1 MVINFF
7 CTDLILIFSLTA
19 KCRNKLVK
27 LSKSSDWFIQID
39 DAGFSLNHPNQ
50 YFMESQKLLG
60 GGKEV
65 KKEVEVSQKGQES
78 TSSNGPSVPSSQ
90 QKSSTQAVDDLG
102 DLDSY
107 FLDE

>member
-1 MVINFF
+1 MWNF
-7 CTDLILIFSLTA
+7 S
-19 KCRNKLVK
+19 KCSDS
-27 LSKSSDWFIQID
+27 SKQID

-65 KKEVEVSQKGQES
+65 KKEAEIPQKGQEN
-78 TSSNGPSVPSSQ
+78 TSSNDPSVPASRQ
-90 QKSSTQAVDDLG
+90 HNTTQAVDDMG

>member
-1 MVINFF
+1 M
-7 CTDLILIFSLTA
+7 
-19 KCRNKLVK
+19 K
-27 LSKSSDWFIQID
+27 LSKSSASSQQID

-65 KKEVEVSQKGQES
+65 KKEAEAPPTGQEN
-78 TSSNGPSVPSSQ
+78 TASNDPSVPPSHQ
-90 QKSSTQAVDDLG
+90 HTTTQALDDMG

-107 FLDE
+107 FADE

>member
-1 MVINFF
+1 MYLFP
-7 CTDLILIFSLTA
+7 TL
-19 KCRNKLVK
+19 
-27 LSKSSDWFIQID
+27 QID

-50 YFMESQKLLG
+50 YFIESQKLLG

-65 KKEVEVSQKGQES
+65 KKEAEIPQKGQEN
-78 TSSNGPSVPSSQ
+78 TASNVPSVPPSRQ
-90 QKSSTQAVDDLG
+90 RTTTQAVDDMG